1 MTSITNLLLQCDKR
15 FYFKLFI
22 CFSCNITVSFFISNN
37 PISALVSTFQCRLQL
52 QHYCFCFRSIFS
64 MSASG
69 IPTVPTLLSVI
80 ITKLLYFFVMCN
92 INWAVCTYIRLSHNI
107 RPTDIRA
114 YGLANFGPCFCSS
127 CTLAVSV
134 S

>member
-1 MTSITNLLLQCDKR
+1 MSSISDLLLQCDKR

-22 CFSCNITVSFFISNN
+22 CFSCIITVSFLITNN

-52 QHYCFCFRSIFS
+52 QNYCFSFRSIFS
-64 MSASG
+64 MSASV
-69 IPTVPTLLSVI
+69 IATLLSVI
-80 ITKLLYFFVMCN
+80 ITKLLYFFVKCN

-134 S
+134 SFAA